1 MRLDD
6 LMRKITS
13 NLWAYS
19 RNEKQRRFYLIDFFQ
34 NHVNFHESINP
45 SYFHIARS
53 TQQDQHNKILH
64 SKHTMLCNLNSLKA
78 YITTSTITYTDNK
91 HAREA
96 IPEPSTKCCSAAAPP
111 KTSPAFPFSTDTA
124 TPASVPTFPFTAE
137 S

>member
-1 MRLDD
+1 VSLFKKWKTKEI
-6 LMRKITS
+6 LPNWFFSESCKFPWINKPLLFSYSKINTT
-13 NLWAYS
+13 
-19 RNEKQRRFYLIDFFQ
+19 
-34 NHVNFHESINP
+34 
-45 SYFHIARS
+45 RS